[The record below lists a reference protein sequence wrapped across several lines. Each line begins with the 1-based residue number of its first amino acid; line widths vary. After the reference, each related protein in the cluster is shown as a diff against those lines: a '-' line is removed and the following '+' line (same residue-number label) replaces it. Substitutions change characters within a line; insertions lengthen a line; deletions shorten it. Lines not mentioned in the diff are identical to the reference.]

1 LPGIL
6 LHTQIVLEELV
17 RFWVIILNL
26 ECSLPIFS
34 FQFRALA
41 DQLYKT
47 ADRHKHVRR
56 QIVKQVWWSI
66 CSWESLLAS
75 ISCMNSFFFFQF
87 SSSGLAKISSRFLSR
102 IRSYGLLWLSK
113 KDVSVKYLL
122 LVNSIT
128 AFAANS
134 LVKA

>member
-1 LPGIL
+1 
-6 LHTQIVLEELV
+6 
-17 RFWVIILNL
+17 
-26 ECSLPIFS
+26 
-34 FQFRALA
+34 
-41 DQLYKT
+41 
-47 ADRHKHVRR
+47 
-56 QIVKQVWWSI
+56 
-66 CSWESLLAS
+66 
-75 ISCMNSFFFFQF
+75 MNSFFFFQF